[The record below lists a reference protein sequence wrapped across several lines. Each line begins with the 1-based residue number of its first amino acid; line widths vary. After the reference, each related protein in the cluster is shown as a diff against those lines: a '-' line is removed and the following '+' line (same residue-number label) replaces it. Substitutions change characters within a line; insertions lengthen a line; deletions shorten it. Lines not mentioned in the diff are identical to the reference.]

1 MSSTGERSAVEL
13 AEAYLDAL
21 QAKDRDRILA
31 LLAEDF
37 ALEVPCN
44 VSGTND
50 FSDSWYGLEDAATN
64 YDATFRKIEVLQ
76 YADLEFTPGRD
87 DRIAFAEGRGVMR
100 MASGRPYCNIY
111 IFRFDVEHGKIRRIR
126 EYANPITAALAMEF
140 PLPQEPA

>member
-1 MSSTGERSAVEL
+1 MDSAAQPSAVDL
-13 AEAYLDAL
+13 ARAYLDAL

-50 FSDSWYGLEDAATN
+50 LSDSWHGLENAAAN

-100 MASGRPYCNIY
+100 MASGRPYRNIY
-111 IFRFDVEHGKIRRIR
+111 IFRFDVENGKIRRIR
-126 EYANPITAALAMEF
+126 EYANPVTAALSMGF